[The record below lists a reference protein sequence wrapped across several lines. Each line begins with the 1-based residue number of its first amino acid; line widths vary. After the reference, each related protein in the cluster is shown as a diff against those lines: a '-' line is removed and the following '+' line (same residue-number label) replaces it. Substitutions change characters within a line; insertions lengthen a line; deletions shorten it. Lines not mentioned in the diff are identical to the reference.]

1 MLLSP
6 RLMTQ
11 ILRKFENISNQ
22 VLFIQFSIVLLL
34 YSVAVDSSP
43 LSSISPEN
51 QVTPPQKILQTTPL
65 PHKIWEVANPWDRVG
80 QAHDMLTN
88 LSVNPLTLKI
98 SLVFLLTVCQVI
110 LIMLVWRIWYRIN

>member
-1 MLLSP
+1 
-6 RLMTQ
+6 MTQ
-11 ILRKFENISNQ
+11 ILRKFKNISNQ
-22 VLFIQFSIVLLL
+22 ALFIQFSIVLPL

-51 QVTPPQKILQTTPL
+51 QVIPPKILQTNPP
-65 PHKIWEVANPWDRVG
+65 PHKIWEVANPWDKVS
-80 QAHDMLTN
+80 QAHDVLSN

-110 LIMLVWRIWYRIN
+110 LTMLVWRIWYRIN